1 MEQIK
6 IKCTSGFTIPL
17 DEMVL
22 FTGKLKKHS
31 LLEIERVVDSITND
45 GFLFPIAIS
54 KVNGKNLIIDGEC
67 RYKALNELKN
77 RGYEIP
83 EIPIFYVKSN
93 EETLIRNTLIA
104 TSTNHVVTKSSL
116 EEFCKDT
123 QFGELIKE
131 LAFNEG
137 LLIDFWTEE
146 DLKRDFEKFMISRPK
161 NVATVEDYE
170 KLVMD
175 GII

>member
-1 MEQIK
+1 MPLEQM
-6 IKCTSGFTIPL
+6 S
-17 DEMVL
+17 L
-22 FTGKLKKHS
+22 FSGKLKKHS
-31 LLEIERVVDSITND
+31 LFEIERVIDSITND

-83 EIPIFYVKSN
+83 EIPIFYVKST

-104 TSTNHVVTKSSL
+104 TSTNPIVTKSSL

-137 LLIDFWTEE
+137 SLISFWTEN
-146 DLKRDFEKFMISRPK
+146 DLKKTFNKFMVDRPK
-161 NVATVEDYE
+161 NAATVEDYE
-170 KLVMD
+170 KLITG

>member
-6 IKCTSGFTIPL
+6 IKCTTGTVMPL
-17 DEMVL
+17 EQMTL
-22 FTGKLKKHS
+22 FAGKLKKHS
-31 LLEIERVVDSITND
+31 LLEIERVIDSITND

-104 TSTNHVVTKSSL
+104 TSTNHIVTKSSL
-116 EEFCKDT
+116 LEFSKDRNVDLKK
-123 QFGELIKE
+123 FG
-131 LAFNEG
+131 FNEG
-137 LLIDFWTEE
+137 TYIDFWSITDIDRYFEMAKNSKEKGLKGNE
-146 DLKRDFEKFMISRPK
+146 DFLGMLK
-161 NVATVEDYE
+161 
-170 KLVMD
+170 D
-175 GII
+175 GTI